1 MADINGVTLNA
12 GSSPTVKYTITYTKS
27 RPNNN
32 QMTYNFTISAALSS
46 SGSYI
51 HSGYALLCTVTVNGS
66 SAQVRIKAADG
77 DNWDGTT
84 PRLRYVSVTCAST
97 TGNAEQGVRFR
108 VVSDGRLTLTSG
120 VIDNSSY
127 SVLSSPLLIT
137 ACGAPTSCSVSP
149 TVGEGNVTL
158 SWSGAS
164 DGTNNSITS
173 YEIQYSDSSDN
184 STWGSW
190 TALTTVTTSAT
201 SGSLSVAPPATRG
214 YYRRFQVRTR
224 GSAGASYYS
233 GWKIS
238 TNSVRKNIPPEQAT
252 VLTASPAVYST
263 EPVTITWS
271 GATGGTSPIKGYMI
285 ASKTSTNNETWTG
298 WTVLEHFDLSASS
311 GSRRVAA
318 SNVPGTYTRYGLWTI
333 DTLNVYSSEQVSNS
347 ILCVSAA
354 SATPIVTAPKDGS
367 ATYNH
372 NPRFL
377 ISTGS
382 QPNEQVV
389 CVKIGSGIWQDSVN
403 NPELFSAGGTI
414 WKNTSVIFRAEN
426 QIPGV
431 KPITIRCL
439 NQDFTAPSSDVS
451 RTFTLLPSPF
461 ETISANETKV
471 KAKHITALRTAAN
484 TVRDYYRL
492 PAFSWSEVVMAG
504 KTYVKNWP
512 FHILEIRRALEPV
525 IDLINQFDSGS
536 AFDVP
541 EVIWEPIG
549 NGRPKA
555 AVMNQL
561 QELILAL

>member
-84 PRLRYVSVTCAST
+84 PRLRYVSVTCTST

-108 VVSDGRLTLTSG
+108 VISDGRLTLTSG

-173 YEIQYSDSSDN
+173 YEIQYSESSDN
-184 STWGSW
+184 VTWGSW

-214 YYRRFQVRTR
+214 YYRRFQVRTQ

-238 TNSVRKNIPPEQAT
+238 ANSVRKNIPPEQAT

-271 GATGGTSPIKGYMI
+271 GAAGGTSPIKGYMI
-285 ASKTSTNNETWTG
+285 ACKTSTNNETWTG
-298 WTVLEHFDLSASS
+298 WTVLEHLDLSASS
-311 GSRRVAA
+311 GSRTVAA

-354 SATPIVTAPKDGS
+354 SATPVVTAPKDGS

-382 QPNEQVV
+382 QPNSQVV

-403 NPELFSAGGTI
+403 NPELFSARGTI
-414 WKNTSVIFRAEN
+414 GKNTSVIFRAEN

-431 KPITIRCL
+431 KLITIRCL
-439 NQDFTAPSSDVS
+439 NQDFAAPSSDVS

-492 PAFSWSEVVMAG
+492 PTFSWSESIMAG

-541 EVIWEPIG
+541 EVNWEQIG

>member
-97 TGNAEQGVRFR
+97 TGNVEQGVRFR
-108 VVSDGRLTLTSG
+108 VISDGRLTLTSG

-158 SWSGAS
+158 TWSGAS

-184 STWGSW
+184 VTWGSW
-190 TALTTVTTSAT
+190 TSLTTVTTSAA

-298 WTVLEHFDLSASS
+298 WTVLEHIDLSASS
-311 GSRRVAA
+311 GSRTVAA
-318 SNVPGTYTRYGLWTI
+318 SNVPGTYTKYGLWTI

-354 SATPIVTAPKDGS
+354 SATPIVTAPKDGG

-382 QPNEQVV
+382 QPNSQVV

-414 WKNTSVIFRAEN
+414 GKNTSIIFRAEN

-439 NQDFTAPSSDVS
+439 NQDFAAPSSDVS

-471 KAKHITALRTAAN
+471 KAKHIMALRTAVN

-492 PAFSWSEVVMAG
+492 PAFSWSEEVKTG

-536 AFDVP
+536 VFDVP
-541 EVIWEPIG
+541 EVNWEPIG